1 MEIHQVNTKVRFI
14 STNFIKWRDFMLY
27 KKILFNK
34 DKPLL
39 SRKFAVKGSY
49 AIEAAFIV
57 PVILGLVFAMIYMLY
72 YLHDRAV
79 LYGNMQT
86 AVISSAEGRKEYK
99 DNKEWQEA
107 MQENMWIFK
116 VTSGQISG
124 SKLYIKSDVKA
135 ECSLDIPVIK
145 YFMDNK
151 QEIVIEGKYLA
162 VHPEYRVR
170 AEGIFL
176 NE

>member
-1 MEIHQVNTKVRFI
+1 MLRFI
-14 STNFIKWRDFMLY
+14 NTSSTEWGNFMLY
-27 KKILFNK
+27 KNILFSK
-34 DKPLL
+34 DKPVMH
-39 SRKFAVKGSY
+39 RNFAMKGSY
-49 AIEAAFIV
+49 VVEAAFIV
-57 PVILGLVFAMIYMLY
+57 PVILALVFAMIYMLY

-86 AVISSAEGRKEYK
+86 AVISVAEGRKEYK

-116 VTSGQISG
+116 VKSGEISQ

-135 ECSLDIPVIK
+135 ECRLDIPVVK

-151 QEIVIEGKYLA
+151 QEIAIEDRYLA
-162 VHPEYRVR
+162 VHPEYMAR
-170 AEGIFL
+170 AEDRKSVV
-176 NE
+176 